1 MDQYIKIIGFIATI
15 ITIVSFTFKDIL
27 TIRVVNVLGSFV
39 WLVYGFYT
47 KDHPVIIVN
56 LSVIIIQVW
65 GIFFLL
71 KDRMFPHPNKNQI
84 L

>member
-15 ITIVSFTFKDIL
+15 ITITSFTFKDIL
-27 TIRVVNVLGSFV
+27 TIRLFNVLGSFV

-47 KDHPVIIVN
+47 KDHPIIIVN
-56 LSVIIIQVW
+56 LSVVIIQIW

-71 KDRMFPHPNKNQI
+71 KDRMFPPPNKNQI

>member
-15 ITIVSFTFKDIL
+15 ITITSFIFKDIL
-27 TIRVVNVLGSFV
+27 TIRLVNVLGLFV
-39 WLVYGFYT
+39 CLVYGFYT
-47 KDHPVIIVN
+47 KDHPIFIVN
-56 LSVIIIQVW
+56 LSVVIIQIW

-71 KDRMFPHPNKNQI
+71 KDRMFPPPNKNQI